1 VSLPSGEIFS
11 LCSASNIFISTPGCH
26 LDERDSLMT
35 DSASASVLAKIAPK
49 TDLRVIAVL
58 LLVLTAWSVAGRVAG
73 PIGWSVGLGV
83 PPLAIIVYAHLH
95 RHYHAWSRSE
105 RMYHVIGIAYSSLVG
120 LSWVLYRSHH
130 ANHHRFGNAEGDWAK
145 TTNSRGE
152 AIIGWKYLLQ
162 NAIKPFILQ
171 LLPFLS
177 LFGMKKSKRNTLA
190 IADESSRVLMRIM
203 FYVIFGLN
211 GLIAFLVWQLIFLV
225 SIMYLNYLQ
234 HFEVPD
240 GQGAVW
246 PNRIFNQLTVN
257 LGYHDQ
263 HHAFPSYAERQLP
276 LIAARLP
283 ERSIIG
289 LFNLRMFALF
299 LFKRDGLKSMLKIP

>member
-1 VSLPSGEIFS
+1 MTE
-11 LCSASNIFISTPGCH
+11 SAST
-26 LDERDSLMT
+26 
-35 DSASASVLAKIAPK
+35 SVVARIAPN

-58 LLVLTAWSVAGRVAG
+58 LLVLFAWSAVCRVAA
-73 PIGWSVGLGV
+73 PIGWAAGFGL

-95 RHYHAWSRSE
+95 RHYHAWSKSE
-105 RMYHVIGIAYSSLVG
+105 ALYHSIGIAYSSFMG

-177 LFGMKKSKRNTLA
+177 LLGMKKSKRNTLA
-190 IADESSRVLMRIM
+190 VADESSRVLMRIM
-203 FYVIFGLN
+203 FCAIFGMS

-276 LIAARLP
+276 LITARLP

-289 LFNLRMFALF
+289 LFNPRIFALF
-299 LFKRDGLKSMLKIP
+299 LFKREGLKSALRIPSAS